1 MRLRLT
7 LLLYNL
13 LLPLALLILLPKSL
27 LKLRRRGGGGR
38 AFWQRLGIFDEDVNA
53 RLIAG
58 QGRTWWIHAVSVG
71 EVGVAQKLIAEI
83 RRREPERPLVLSVTT
98 PTGHAVAA
106 KDAPENLTVIYSPLD
121 FGWIVRTVLS
131 RIRPEKYILM
141 EAELWPN
148 LVRRAQKRGIPVTLA
163 NARLSPRS
171 ERRYRRWRWLAGPL
185 FSMLDRVLVQEDGDI
200 ARWSG
205 IGVPVERIR
214 VTGSIKYDLSGSV
227 KSERVEEFR
236 ALLRGLWGN
245 PLPPLLLAASTHP
258 GEEKALAQVFAEL
271 RRREFPAVAFLVA
284 PRHFERRAEVAAD
297 LQLLGLEVVQ
307 RSLLTERGVALRSGE
322 EGSSG
327 EAECNS
333 ALREALIIDSTGEL
347 RDWQALASV
356 VVIGKSFL
364 AEGGQNPA
372 EAIAAGVPVIAGPHM
387 ENFQPLMALLQKAG
401 GITQV
406 DSLEALLPALREAFS
421 NPDKSRTAAA
431 RGRAALEWHRGATA
445 RTVDAIVGQ

>member
-13 LLPLALLILLPKSL
+13 LLPFALLVMLPSSL
-27 LKLRRRGGGGR
+27 LKLRRRGGGG
-38 AFWQRLGIFDEDVNA
+38 ATFWQRLGIFGEDVNA

-83 RRREPERPLVLSVTT
+83 RRREPDRPLVLSVTT
-98 PTGHAVAA
+98 PTGHAVAMQNV
-106 KDAPENLTVIYSPLD
+106 PENLTVIYSPLD
-121 FGWIVRTVLS
+121 FGWIVRAVLG
-131 RIRPEKYILM
+131 RIRPQHYILM

-148 LVRRAQKRGIPVTLA
+148 LVRRVQKRRIPVTLA

-171 ERRYRRWRWLAGPL
+171 ERRFRRWRWLAGPL
-185 FSMLDRVLVQEDGDI
+185 FSMLDRVLVQEESDVG
-200 ARWSG
+200 RWSG
-205 IGVPVERIR
+205 IGVPMERIR
-214 VTGSIKYDLSGSV
+214 VTGSIKYDLAGGA
-227 KSERVEEFR
+227 KAERVEEFS
-236 ALLRGLWGN
+236 ALLRGLWGD

-258 GEEKALAQVFAEL
+258 GEEKALARVFMEL
-271 RRREFPAVAFLVA
+271 RREFPSLLFLVA

-297 LQLLGLEVVQ
+297 LASCGLRAAK
-307 RSLLTERGVALRSGE
+307 RSALTEAPPQPD
-322 EGSSG
+322 
-327 EAECNS
+327 
-333 ALREALIIDSTGEL
+333 ALIIDSTGEL

-372 EAIAAGVPVIAGPHM
+372 EAITAGVPVITGPHM
-387 ENFQPLMALLQKAG
+387 ENFQPLMQLLRKAD

-406 DSLEALLPALREAFS
+406 DSLPALLPALREAFTD
-421 NPDKSRTAAA
+421 PDNARAAAA
-431 RGRAALEWHRGATA
+431 RGRAALERHRGATA
-445 RTVDAIVGQ
+445 RTLDEITGR

>member
-13 LLPLALLILLPKSL
+13 LLPLALLIMLPKSL

-38 AFWQRLGIFDEDVNA
+38 AFWQRFGVFDEAVKA
-53 RLIAG
+53 RLVAG

-71 EVGVAQKLIAEI
+71 EVGVAQKLIAGI

-98 PTGHAVAA
+98 PTGYAVAA
-106 KDAPENLTVIYSPLD
+106 RDAPENLTVIYSPLD
-121 FGWIVRTVLS
+121 FGWIVRAILS
-131 RIRPEKYILM
+131 RVRPVKYILM

-171 ERRYRRWRWLAGPL
+171 ERRYRRWQWLAGPL
-185 FSMLDRVLVQEDGDI
+185 FSMLDRVLVQEDDDI

-205 IGVPVERIR
+205 IGVPADRIR
-214 VTGSIKYDLSGSV
+214 VTGSIKYDLAGSV
-227 KSERVEEFR
+227 KTERVAEFR
-236 ALLRGLWGN
+236 ALLRGLWGD

-258 GEEKALAQVFAEL
+258 GEEKALAQVFTEL
-271 RRREFPAVAFLVA
+271 RREFPAVAFLVA

-297 LQLLGLEVVQ
+297 LAACGL
-307 RSLLTERGVALRSGE
+307 RATLRS
-322 EGSSG
+322 SLRSTPA
-327 EAECNS
+327 EAPQ
-333 ALREALIIDSTGEL
+333 RPEALIIDSTGEL
-347 RDWQALASV
+347 RDWQALAAV
-356 VVIGKSFL
+356 VIIGKSFL

-387 ENFQPLMALLQKAG
+387 ENFQPLMALLQKAD

-406 DSLEALLPALREAFS
+406 NSLEALLPALRGAFTD
-421 NPDKSRTAAA
+421 PDKSRAAAA

-445 RTVDAIVGQ
+445 RTVNAIVGK

>member
-13 LLPLALLILLPKSL
+13 LLPFALLIMLPGSL
-27 LKLRRRGGGGR
+27 LKLRRRGGGR
-38 AFWQRLGIFDEDVNA
+38 AGFWQRFGIFDEDANA

-58 QGRTWWIHAVSVG
+58 QGRAWWIHAVSVG

-83 RRREPERPLVLSVTT
+83 RRRNPDRPLVLSVTT
-98 PTGHAVAA
+98 PTGHAVAL

-121 FGWIVRTVLS
+121 LGWIVRAVLS
-131 RIRPEKYILM
+131 RIRPAKYILM

-171 ERRYRRWRWLAGPL
+171 ERRFRRFRVLAGPL
-185 FSMLDRVLVQEDGDI
+185 FSMLDLVLVQEESDV

-205 IGVPVERIR
+205 IGVPPERIR
-214 VTGSIKYDLSGSV
+214 VTGSIKYDLAGGT
-227 KSERVEEFR
+227 KAGREEEFR
-236 ALLRGLWGN
+236 TLLRGLWGD

-258 GEEKALAQVFAEL
+258 GEEQALAKVFMEL
-271 RRREFPAVAFLVA
+271 RHEYPALVLLVA
-284 PRHFERRAEVAAD
+284 PRHFERRAEVTAD
-297 LQLLGLEVVQ
+297 LKSCGL
-307 RSLLTERGVALRSGE
+307 RVALRS
-322 EGSSG
+322 
-327 EAECNS
+327 
-333 ALREALIIDSTGEL
+333 ALPDSPPQPDALIIDSTGEL

-372 EAIAAGVPVIAGPHM
+372 EAIAAGVPVITGPHM
-387 ENFQPLMALLQKAG
+387 ENFTPLMELLLQAG

-406 DSLEALLPALREAFS
+406 DSLEALPPALRKVLAGH
-421 NPDKSRTAAA
+421 DAACAAAA
-431 RGRAALEWHRGATA
+431 RGREALDRHRDATA
-445 RTVDAIVGQ
+445 RTADAIERG

>member
-13 LLPLALLILLPKSL
+13 LLPFAGLVVLPKSL
-27 LKLRRRGGGGR
+27 LKLRRRGGIG
-38 AFWQRLGIFDEDVNA
+38 ATFWQRLGIFGEDVNA
-53 RLIAG
+53 RLVAG

-83 RRREPERPLVLSVTT
+83 LRREPDRPLVLSVTT
-98 PTGHAVAA
+98 PTGYAVAL

-121 FGWIVRTVLS
+121 FGWIVRAVLR

-171 ERRYRRWRWLAGPL
+171 ERRFRRWRWLAGPL
-185 FSMLDRVLVQEDGDI
+185 FSMLDRVLVQEESDVG
-200 ARWSG
+200 RWSG
-205 IGVPVERIR
+205 IGVPPERIR
-214 VTGSIKYDLSGSV
+214 VTGSIKYDLAGGA
-227 KSERVEEFR
+227 KAERVEEFS
-236 ALLRGLWGN
+236 ALLRGLWGD

-258 GEEKALAQVFAEL
+258 GEEMALARVFMEL
-271 RRREFPAVAFLVA
+271 RREFPALLFLVA

-297 LQLLGLEVVQ
+297 LASCGL
-307 RSLLTERGVALRSGE
+307 RAALRS
-322 EGSSG
+322 
-327 EAECNS
+327 
-333 ALREALIIDSTGEL
+333 ALKEVPPQPDTFIIDSTGEL

-372 EAIAAGVPVIAGPHM
+372 EAITAGVPVITGPHM
-387 ENFQPLMALLQKAG
+387 ENFQPLMQLLRKAD

-406 DSLEALLPALREAFS
+406 DSLPALLPALREAFS
-421 NPDKSRTAAA
+421 NPDNSRAAAA
-431 RGRAALEWHRGATA
+431 RGRAALERHRGAA
-445 RTVDAIVGQ
+445 IRTLDAITA

>member
-121 FGWIVRTVLS
+121 FGWIVRALLS

-148 LVRRAQKRGIPVTLA
+148 LVRRARKRGIPVTLA

-227 KSERVEEFR
+227 KSQRVEEFR

-271 RRREFPAVAFLVA
+271 RREFPAVAFLVA

-297 LQLLGLEVVQ
+297 LAACGL
-307 RSLLTERGVALRSGE
+307 SAALRSTL
-322 EGSSG
+322 
-327 EAECNS
+327 AD
-333 ALREALIIDSTGEL
+333 APQQPEALIIDSTGEL

-421 NPDKSRTAAA
+421 NPDKFRTAAA

-445 RTVDAIVGQ
+445 RTVDTIVGQ